1 MFSAT
6 CVSEVFVIRVGTLV
20 TRARH
25 CVRIL
30 EELTSEVRFYL
41 VYETCR
47 GFLQERKIRTSWTN
61 PRVENDKQ
69 TLLTVSKGGV
79 IFS

>member
-1 MFSAT
+1 
-6 CVSEVFVIRVGTLV
+6 VGTLV

-30 EELTSEVRFYL
+30 GELTSAVRFYL
-41 VYETCR
+41 VYETCK
-47 GFLQERKIRTSWTN
+47 GFLHERKIRASWTN
-61 PRVENDKQ
+61 PRGENDKQ
-69 TLLTVSKGGV
+69 TLLAASKGGV